1 MTKPLTIARQEFIEA
16 IVEDINNAELP
27 FFVISDILKS
37 TLAEVKKMS
46 QVQYQQDKN
55 AWDKAQEEPKPK
67 SKSLDD
73 ITDEEREA
81 ILCHYNKTIGKS
93 IERNLNE
100 DYENKIEQVST
111 EGNLQ

>member
-1 MTKPLTIARQEFIEA
+1 MTKPLTIARQEFTEN
-16 IVEDINNAELP
+16 IVDAINNAELP

-37 TLAEVKKMS
+37 ALVEVDKIS
-46 QVQYQQDKN
+46 QVQYKKDKD
-55 AWDKAQEEPKPK
+55 AWDKAQEAKPK
-67 SKSLDD
+67 AKSLDD